1 VTALARFAYR
11 ALSASGDIVDGEI
24 DGPDVRTVIARL
36 NDQALL
42 PIQATEKRPASAF
55 AFTITFGNRNRFPGG
70 DLALFVQQLTRLLK
84 ASLPLDRALEILTT
98 LMEDK
103 RTQRI
108 VQRLLERVRA
118 GSSLAEAMAA
128 EDGAFPNVC
137 ISMVRAG
144 EEGGALRVVLARV
157 GDFLVRSEAIRQKV
171 VSALIYPA
179 VLLVVATGS
188 IALILTF
195 VLPQFESMFQDAGA
209 KLPTATR
216 LVMAA
221 SKSLRADWW
230 VLLLGIAI
238 LVIIVQRLMQRPAVI
253 ALRDRLILRVPIL
266 GSLVTRF
273 EVGRFSRSLG
283 VLLTNGVP
291 AARALTLAGA
301 TVGNRVYAEAIETL
315 AVRFKEGEGLAKA
328 LERAGCFPNLAIQL
342 VRIGDETG
350 RLQDML
356 QEVADIYDQEV
367 ERALERMLA
376 LLVPGI
382 TIVMGVVVA
391 LIVAAV
397 MTAMVSINEL
407 AG

>member
-1 VTALARFAYR
+1 MTRFAYR
-11 ALSASGDIVDGEI
+11 ALSASGDVVDGEI
-24 DGPDVRTVIARL
+24 DGPDVKSVIALL
-36 NDQALL
+36 NEQALL
-42 PIQATEKRPASAF
+42 PIQATEKRPSAGPSF
-55 AFTITFGNRNRFPGG
+55 DFSFGRANTFPAG
-70 DLALFVQQLTRLLK
+70 DLPLFIQQLTRLLQ
-84 ASLPLDRALEILTT
+84 ASLPLDRSLEILTT

-103 RTQRI
+103 RTRRI
-108 VQRLLERVRA
+108 VQRLLEKVRD

-128 EDGAFPNVC
+128 EEQAFPSVC

-171 VSALIYPA
+171 ISSMIYPA
-179 VLLVVATGS
+179 ALLVVATGS
-188 IALILTF
+188 IVLILTF
-195 VLPQFESMFQDAGA
+195 VLPQFESMFEDAGA
-209 KLPTATR
+209 RLPTATK
-216 LVMAA
+216 LVMGA
-221 SKSLRADWW
+221 SQALRQDWW
-230 VLLLGIAI
+230 LMLLGLAIIAI
-238 LVIIVQRLMQRPAVI
+238 VLQRMMKLSSILV
-253 ALRDRLILRVPIL
+253 LRDRIVLRLPIL

-291 AARALTLAGA
+291 AARALALAGA
-301 TVGNRVYAEAIETL
+301 TVNNRVFTEAIETL
-315 AVRFKEGEGLAKA
+315 AARFKEGGGLAKS
-328 LERAGCFPNLAIQL
+328 LEETGCFPNLAIQL
-342 VRIGDETG
+342 VQIGDETG

-356 QEVADIYDQEV
+356 QEIADIYDQEV
-367 ERALERMLA
+367 ERALERLLA

-382 TIVMGVVVA
+382 TIIMGVVVA

>member
-1 VTALARFAYR
+1 MTRFAYR
-11 ALSASGDIVDGEI
+11 ALSASGDVVDGEI
-24 DGPDVRTVIARL
+24 DGPDVKSVIALL
-36 NDQALL
+36 NEQALL
-42 PIQATEKRPASAF
+42 PIQATEKRPSAGPSF
-55 AFTITFGNRNRFPGG
+55 DFSFGRANTFPSG
-70 DLALFVQQLTRLLK
+70 DLPLFIQQLTRLLQ
-84 ASLPLDRALEILTT
+84 ASLPLDRSLEILTT

-103 RTQRI
+103 RTRRI
-108 VQRLLERVRA
+108 VQRLLEKVRD

-128 EDGAFPNVC
+128 EEQAFPSVC

-171 VSALIYPA
+171 ISSMIYPA
-179 VLLVVATGS
+179 ALLVVATGS
-188 IALILTF
+188 IVLILTF
-195 VLPQFESMFQDAGA
+195 VLPQFESMFEDAGA
-209 KLPTATR
+209 RLPAATK
-216 LVMAA
+216 LVMGA
-221 SKSLRADWW
+221 SQALRQDWW
-230 VLLLGIAI
+230 LMLLGLAIIAI
-238 LVIIVQRLMQRPAVI
+238 VLQRMMKLSSMLV
-253 ALRDRLILRVPIL
+253 LRDRIVLRLPIL

-291 AARALTLAGA
+291 AARALALAGA
-301 TVGNRVYAEAIETL
+301 TVNNRVFTEAIETL
-315 AVRFKEGEGLAKA
+315 AARFKEGGGLAKS
-328 LERAGCFPNLAIQL
+328 LEETGCFPNLAIQL
-342 VRIGDETG
+342 VQIGDETG

-356 QEVADIYDQEV
+356 QEIADIYDQEV
-367 ERALERMLA
+367 ERALERLLA

-382 TIVMGVVVA
+382 TIIMGVVVA

>member
-1 VTALARFAYR
+1 MTRFAYR
-11 ALSASGDIVDGEI
+11 ALSASGDVVDGEI
-24 DGPDVRTVIARL
+24 DGPDVKSVIALL
-36 NDQALL
+36 NEQALL
-42 PIQATEKRPASAF
+42 PIQATEKRPSAGPSF
-55 AFTITFGNRNRFPGG
+55 DFSFGRANTFPSG
-70 DLALFVQQLTRLLK
+70 DLPLFIQQLTRLLQ
-84 ASLPLDRALEILTT
+84 ASLPLDRSLEILTT

-103 RTQRI
+103 RTRRI
-108 VQRLLERVRA
+108 VQRLLEKVRD

-128 EDGAFPNVC
+128 EEQAFPSVC

-171 VSALIYPA
+171 ISSMIYPA
-179 VLLVVATGS
+179 ALLVVATGS
-188 IALILTF
+188 IVLILTF
-195 VLPQFESMFQDAGA
+195 VLPQFESMFEDAGA
-209 KLPTATR
+209 RLPTATK
-216 LVMAA
+216 LVMGA
-221 SKSLRADWW
+221 SQALRQDWW
-230 VLLLGIAI
+230 LMLLGLAIIAI
-238 LVIIVQRLMQRPAVI
+238 VLQRMMKLSSMLV
-253 ALRDRLILRVPIL
+253 LRDRIVLRLPIL

-291 AARALTLAGA
+291 AARALALAGA
-301 TVGNRVYAEAIETL
+301 TVNNRVFTEAIETL
-315 AVRFKEGEGLAKA
+315 AARFKEGGGLAKS
-328 LERAGCFPNLAIQL
+328 LEETGCFPNLAIQL
-342 VRIGDETG
+342 VQIGDETG

-356 QEVADIYDQEV
+356 QEIADIYDQEV
-367 ERALERMLA
+367 ERALERLLA

-382 TIVMGVVVA
+382 TIIMGVVVA

>member
-1 VTALARFAYR
+1 MARFAYR

-24 DGPDVRTVIARL
+24 DGPDVKSVIALL
-36 NDQALL
+36 NEQALL
-42 PIQATEKRPASAF
+42 PIQATEKRQASPF
-55 AFTITFGNRNRFPGG
+55 AFKLSFGRPNNFPQGE
-70 DLALFVQQLTRLLK
+70 LALFVQQLTRLLK

-103 RTQRI
+103 RTRRI
-108 VQRLLERVRA
+108 VHRLLERVRD

-128 EDGAFPNVC
+128 EQPAFPNVC

-144 EEGGALRVVLARV
+144 EEGGALRPVLTRV
-157 GDFLVRSEAIRQKV
+157 GEFLVRSEAIHQKV

-179 VLLVVATGS
+179 VLMFVAIGS
-188 IALILTF
+188 IVLILTF

-221 SKSLRADWW
+221 SKTLRDDWW
-230 VLLLGIAI
+230 MMLLGIAI
-238 LVIIVQRLMQRPAVI
+238 LAIAFQRLMQQSSML
-253 ALRDRLILRVPIL
+253 ALRDRIILRLPIL

-283 VLLTNGVP
+283 VLLMNGVP
-291 AARALTLAGA
+291 AARALALAGA
-301 TVGNRVYAEAIETL
+301 TVGNRVFTEAIETL
-315 AVRFKEGEGLAKA
+315 AARFKEGEGLAKS
-328 LERAGCFPNLAIQL
+328 LEQTGCFPNLAIQL
-342 VRIGDETG
+342 VQIGDETG

-356 QEVADIYDQEV
+356 QEIADIYDQEV
-367 ERALERMLA
+367 ERALERLLA

-382 TIVMGVVVA
+382 TIVMGLVVA

>member
-1 VTALARFAYR
+1 MTRFAYR

-24 DGPDVRTVIARL
+24 DGPDVKSVIALL
-36 NDQALL
+36 NEQALL
-42 PIQATEKRPASAF
+42 PIQATEKRPSAGPSF
-55 AFTITFGNRNRFPGG
+55 DFSFGRANTFPSG
-70 DLALFVQQLTRLLK
+70 DLPLFIQQLTRLLQ
-84 ASLPLDRALEILTT
+84 ASLPLDRSLEILTT

-103 RTQRI
+103 RTRRI
-108 VQRLLERVRA
+108 VQRLLEKVRD

-128 EDGAFPNVC
+128 EEQAFPSVC
-137 ISMVRAG
+137 VSMVRAG

-171 VSALIYPA
+171 ISSMIYPA
-179 VLLVVATGS
+179 ALLVVATGS
-188 IALILTF
+188 IVLILTF
-195 VLPQFESMFQDAGA
+195 VLPQFESMFEDAGA
-209 KLPTATR
+209 RLPAATK
-216 LVMAA
+216 LVMGA
-221 SKSLRADWW
+221 SQALRQDWW
-230 VLLLGIAI
+230 LMLLGLAIAAI
-238 LVIIVQRLMQRPAVI
+238 VLQRMMKLSSMLV
-253 ALRDRLILRVPIL
+253 LRDRIVLRLPIL

-291 AARALTLAGA
+291 AARALALAGA
-301 TVGNRVYAEAIETL
+301 TVNNRIFTEAIETL
-315 AVRFKEGEGLAKA
+315 AARFKEGGGLAKS
-328 LERAGCFPNLAIQL
+328 LEETGCFPNLAIQL
-342 VRIGDETG
+342 VQIGDETG

-356 QEVADIYDQEV
+356 QEIADIYDQEV
-367 ERALERMLA
+367 ERALERLLA

-382 TIVMGVVVA
+382 TIIMGVVVA

>member
-1 VTALARFAYR
+1 MTRFAYR
-11 ALSASGDIVDGEI
+11 ALSASGDVVDGEI
-24 DGPDVRTVIARL
+24 DGPDVKSVIALL
-36 NDQALL
+36 NEQALL
-42 PIQATEKRPASAF
+42 PIQATEKRPSAGPSF
-55 AFTITFGNRNRFPGG
+55 DFSFGRANTFPSG
-70 DLALFVQQLTRLLK
+70 DLPLFIQQLTRLLQ
-84 ASLPLDRALEILTT
+84 ASLPLDRSLEILTT

-103 RTQRI
+103 RTRRI
-108 VQRLLERVRA
+108 VQRLLEKVRD

-128 EDGAFPNVC
+128 EEQAFPSVC

-171 VSALIYPA
+171 ISSMIYPA
-179 VLLVVATGS
+179 ALLVVATGS
-188 IALILTF
+188 IVLILTF
-195 VLPQFESMFQDAGA
+195 VLPQFESMFEDAGA
-209 KLPTATR
+209 RLPTATK
-216 LVMAA
+216 LVMGA
-221 SKSLRADWW
+221 SQALRQDWW
-230 VLLLGIAI
+230 LMLLGLAIIAI
-238 LVIIVQRLMQRPAVI
+238 VLQRMMKLSSILV
-253 ALRDRLILRVPIL
+253 LRDRIVLRLPIL

-291 AARALTLAGA
+291 AARALALAGA
-301 TVGNRVYAEAIETL
+301 TVNNRVFTEAIETL
-315 AVRFKEGEGLAKA
+315 AARFKEGGGLAKS
-328 LERAGCFPNLAIQL
+328 LEETGCFPNLAIQL
-342 VRIGDETG
+342 VQIGDETG

-356 QEVADIYDQEV
+356 QEIADIYDQEV
-367 ERALERMLA
+367 ERALERLLA

-382 TIVMGVVVA
+382 TIIMGVVVA

>member
-1 VTALARFAYR
+1 MMARFAYR

-24 DGPDVRTVIARL
+24 DGPDVKSVIALL
-36 NDQALL
+36 NEQALL
-42 PIQATEKRPASAF
+42 PIQATEKRESSGF
-55 AFTITFGNRNRFPGG
+55 SFNLSFGRQSGFPQGE
-70 DLALFVQQLTRLLK
+70 LALFVQQLTRLLK

-103 RTQRI
+103 RTTRI
-108 VQRLLERVRA
+108 IQRLLEKVRD
-118 GSSLAEAMAA
+118 GSSLAEAMAS
-128 EDGAFPNVC
+128 EEQAFPSVC

-144 EEGGALRVVLARV
+144 EEGGALRPVLTRV
-157 GDFLVRSEAIRQKV
+157 GEFLVRSEAIHQKV

-179 VLLVVATGS
+179 VLLFVATGS
-188 IALILTF
+188 IVLILTF
-195 VLPQFESMFQDAGA
+195 VLPQFESMFQDAGS
-209 KLPTATR
+209 KLPAATQ

-221 SKSLRADWW
+221 SRTLRKDWW
-230 VLLLGIAI
+230 IMLLGVAIIAI
-238 LVIIVQRLMQRPAVI
+238 AAQRLMQLATI
-253 ALRDRLILRVPIL
+253 QALRDRIVLRLPIV

-283 VLLTNGVP
+283 VLLVNGVP
-291 AARALTLAGA
+291 AARALALAGA
-301 TVGNRVYAEAIETL
+301 TVGNRVFTDAIETL
-315 AVRFKEGEGLAKA
+315 AARFKEGEGLAKS
-328 LERAGCFPNLAIQL
+328 LEESGCFPNLAVQL
-342 VRIGDETG
+342 VQIGDETG

-356 QEVADIYDQEV
+356 LEIADIYDQEV
-367 ERALERMLA
+367 ERALERLLS

-382 TIVMGVVVA
+382 TIVMGMVVA